1 MICLEKWEA
10 IQTIVSVLPSS
21 RPADIGSV
29 KTPFQFCGV
38 SRSLSI
44 TSWSSGSHP
53 YQPPQQDVSLLWI
66 IRAGCGSV
74 CPSVRPLSGPFCP
87 ELLFGGNY
95 QRGQAS
101 YIMARPCLLE
111 RAPKSRA
118 WLRAVSSGAIPLSG
132 RQRFARSAPN
142 LQGLAEAQRRARPRH
157 RDPEPLLGTG
167 CTPRAGPEQGWG
179 TRGDTRGHEGAW
191 GHLGRL
197 RGMWGLQQSHAQA
210 LFLVLSQ
217 PGAHQT
223 GLNLQNRGG
232 RKNSTAPSTA
242 PK

>member
-1 MICLEKWEA
+1 MGLGLILLSS
-10 IQTIVSVLPSS
+10 TPSPSS
-21 RPADIGSV
+21 PAGRV
-29 KTPFQFCGV
+29 KL
-38 SRSLSI
+38 R
-44 TSWSSGSHP
+44 
-53 YQPPQQDVSLLWI
+53 I

-74 CPSVRPLSGPFCP
+74 CPSVRPLSSPFCP
-87 ELLFGGNY
+87 ELLFGVNY
-95 QRGQAS
+95 QWGQVS
-101 YIMARPCLLE
+101 YSTARPCLLQ

-118 WLRAVSSGAIPLSG
+118 WLRAVSSGAIPPPG

-167 CTPRAGPEQGWG
+167 CTPRTGPQQGWG

-197 RGMWGLQQSHAQA
+197 RGMWGLQQSHAQT
-210 LFLVLSQ
+210 LFPASSQ

-232 RKNSTAPSTA
+232 TKIIFFSPI
-242 PK
+242 